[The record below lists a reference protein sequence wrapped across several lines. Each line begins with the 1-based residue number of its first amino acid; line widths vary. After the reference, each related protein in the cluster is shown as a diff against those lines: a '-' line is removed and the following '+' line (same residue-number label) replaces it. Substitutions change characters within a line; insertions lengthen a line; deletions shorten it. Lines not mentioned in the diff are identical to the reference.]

1 MGGGCFFFFFFLR
14 AGDVWMGTT
23 AEEPVLP
30 WSRCAGGFTLSSQLA
45 SALWGAPW
53 GPQST
58 HTDWVIP
65 LCMWFL
71 DGAVLLTWPGS
82 RSPCLERCWSVG
94 AGITRLLLENILH
107 RRSKRKAS
115 ISQHVSTAVP
125 IHKGAAIRLWCLCN
139 SFTFKGRRNKSVGCG
154 S

>member
-1 MGGGCFFFFFFLR
+1 MCGWGRQLRSLSCPGPGVLEALPCPPSWPQPSGELPGGLR
-14 AGDVWMGTT
+14 A
-23 AEEPVLP
+23 
-30 WSRCAGGFTLSSQLA
+30 
-45 SALWGAPW
+45 
-53 GPQST
+53 

>member
-1 MGGGCFFFFFFLR
+1 MGM
-14 AGDVWMGTT
+14 AV
-23 AEEPVLP
+23 EEPVLP
-30 WSRCAGGFTLSSQLA
+30 WSRCAGGFTLSCQLVP
-45 SALWGAPW
+45 ALWGAPL

-58 HTDWVIP
+58 HTDLIASCTP

-71 DGAVLLTWPGS
+71 DGAVLLAWPGS
-82 RSPCLERCWSVG
+82 RSPCLGRCWSVG
-94 AGITRLLLENILH
+94 AGITRPLLENILH

-125 IHKGAAIRLWCLCN
+125 IHKGAASRLWCLYN
-139 SFTFKGRRNKSVGCG
+139 SFTFKGRRNKSAGCG